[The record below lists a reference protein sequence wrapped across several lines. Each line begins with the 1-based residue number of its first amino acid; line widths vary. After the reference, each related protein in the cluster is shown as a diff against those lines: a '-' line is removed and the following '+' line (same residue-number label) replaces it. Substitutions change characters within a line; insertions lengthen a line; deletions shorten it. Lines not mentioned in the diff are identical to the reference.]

1 MKNRKH
7 WLPVLLVISMLASL
21 LVIPSW
27 AAGGRIRFAPVAVDG
42 YKDAAYSKTT
52 VTLSNPTHLGDNS
65 PYVTDIQNATT
76 YFSCDRSYLYF
87 FTEVLDSDVH
97 LSDGVTM
104 FFSWNGHKE
113 AITVNSEGTISGDA
127 DSEIYVLD
135 GAIAATR
142 IYDDRYC
149 IEVGLPVVGTLNA
162 AYSFGFHVVITN
174 ANVNLTSEQYI
185 MGDFSSDIYRLN
197 IRTSDT
203 GEAPVYHEW
212 PVADNAL
219 TDLKPGTTVA
229 ELQADLPTAV
239 TVTDASG
246 NELAL
251 TDFVGT
257 GTVVSDGIESAT
269 VYLSGDLNANGNI
282 DSNDAGLLRSAYL
295 GSTALSDVASAVADV
310 NHNGKLDSNDY
321 IIMRQFILGL
331 IDEMP
336 KPAEDKDDE
345 EITPINVKYYGAVGD
360 GVTDDTAA
368 IQAAL
373 NASSTVYFPKG
384 TFKITSAL
392 NVPNGRTVY
401 GKGNESVIWTVG
413 DHAVFLATGTFI
425 NTATPAVHASDV
437 NISKLMIK
445 SYVARRQY
453 AVEGDTINNLTV
465 SDLTVRNLG
474 GVCVGTV
481 YPVNTWDGTE
491 DPVTTAGIN
500 SDAALSSN
508 ITVSN
513 CDIIAGGI
521 GESFANGVLI
531 SFTKTF
537 SVTGCTVKFANHGIQ
552 FWGGD
557 SDINRGGIYGNAWRC
572 RDGVI
577 ENNFVDTVAGGG
589 CWGSLGSNVRIDRN
603 EIHNCHDVG
612 VDFEGC
618 DNCSASYNKV
628 YDCFNGN
635 FATFQYCTGKI
646 DFTYNE
652 SYITQSA
659 YAEGHNQHYFNSNAT
674 LASNVQD
681 ITFDHNYFW
690 GVGQTFLNAQSAMRS
705 FTFTNNN
712 CVNTGVDTEA
722 GNLRNTTITGNTFTV
737 DSAFSGKRDFVVRAR
752 VSNST
757 NRFYAQDNTIT
768 GTSPAVSKGLYVYHN
783 SGNNGY
789 ATVSGNTI
797 SGFAKNLH
805 IHNGASSAF
814 YVSVSGNSCGY
825 TTEGSVTIQ

>member
-52 VTLSNPTHLGDNS
+52 VTLSNPTHLGDDS
-65 PYVTDIQNATT
+65 PYVTDIQGATT

-97 LSDGVTM
+97 LSDGITM
-104 FFSWNGHKE
+104 FFSWNGYKE
-113 AITVNSEGTISGDA
+113 AITVNSEGTVSGEA

-229 ELQADLPTAV
+229 DLQADLPTAV

-246 NELAL
+246 NALAS
-251 TDFVGT
+251 TDLVGT
-257 GTVVSDGIESAT
+257 GAVVSDGVESAT

-282 DSNDAGLLRSAYL
+282 DSNDTGLLRSAYL
-295 GSTALSDVASAVADV
+295 GSATLSDMASAVADV

-336 KPAEDKDDE
+336 KPAEDTDDE
-345 EITPINVKYYGAVGD
+345 EITSINVKYYGAVGD

-373 NASSTVYFPKG
+373 NSSSTVYFPKG

-413 DHAVFLATGTFI
+413 DHAVFLAAGTFI
-425 NTATPAVHASDV
+425 DTATPAVHASDV

-453 AVEGDTINNLTV
+453 AVEGDTIDNLTV

-521 GESFANGVLI
+521 GERDR
-531 SFTKTF
+531 K
-537 SVTGCTVKFANHGIQ
+537 SVV
-552 FWGGD
+552 
-557 SDINRGGIYGNAWRC
+557 
-572 RDGVI
+572 
-577 ENNFVDTVAGGG
+577 
-589 CWGSLGSNVRIDRN
+589 
-603 EIHNCHDVG
+603 
-612 VDFEGC
+612 
-618 DNCSASYNKV
+618 
-628 YDCFNGN
+628 
-635 FATFQYCTGKI
+635 
-646 DFTYNE
+646 
-652 SYITQSA
+652 
-659 YAEGHNQHYFNSNAT
+659 
-674 LASNVQD
+674 
-681 ITFDHNYFW
+681 
-690 GVGQTFLNAQSAMRS
+690 
-705 FTFTNNN
+705 
-712 CVNTGVDTEA
+712 
-722 GNLRNTTITGNTFTV
+722 
-737 DSAFSGKRDFVVRAR
+737 
-752 VSNST
+752 
-757 NRFYAQDNTIT
+757 
-768 GTSPAVSKGLYVYHN
+768 
-783 SGNNGY
+783 
-789 ATVSGNTI
+789 
-797 SGFAKNLH
+797 
-805 IHNGASSAF
+805 
-814 YVSVSGNSCGY
+814 
-825 TTEGSVTIQ
+825 